1 MTLVAI
7 VPRMMLPRVAGSRKR
22 QASSGYRGPAWQQVG
37 STHPAE
43 EGGEEEEEEGEELM
57 RWLPLRNAP
66 KQS

>member
-1 MTLVAI
+1 
-7 VPRMMLPRVAGSRKR
+7 
-22 QASSGYRGPAWQQVG
+22 VG

-43 EGGEEEEEEGEELM
+43 EGEEEEEEEEEEEGEEEEGEELM